1 MNIKRYFGIN
11 VIGGGK
17 RQPEVDVAKGI
28 GIILV
33 VLAHC
38 SGGSLL
44 GNLINAF
51 HMPLFFCLSGLFLFH
66 KNESFKVF
74 LNKKAK
80 SLLFPCLVFGVLLST
95 YSTALDYVRGEG
107 EIPLGLRYVGLFI
120 NTRHNPYPGS
130 LWFFL
135 ALFLVELMLQ

>member
-1 MNIKRYFGIN
+1 MNIKKYFDIS

-17 RQPEVDVAKGI
+17 RKPEVDVAKGI

-51 HMPLFFCLSGLFLFH
+51 HMPLFFVFQGF
-66 KNESFKVF
+66 SF
-74 LNKKAK
+74 
-80 SLLFPCLVFGVLLST
+80 ST
-95 YSTALDYVRGEG
+95 RMSHLKD
-107 EIPLGLRYVGLFI
+107 F
-120 NTRHNPYPGS
+120 
-130 LWFFL
+130 
-135 ALFLVELMLQ
+135 